1 MKFDLTLK
9 VGADQAALTQGLK
22 IPAKIDFHSVPHLLI
37 AAPSGSGK
45 TYLLT
50 YLLAQLAQKP
60 GRVLLADF
68 KGIDFVELDGCA
80 NYYRHDEVGKALDLA
95 FDTLQE
101 RMHNPRPHNEPLFFV
116 VDEWAGFLSLYPK
129 KVQDELKQKMS
140 ALLMLGR
147 GAGVFVIM
155 ALQRA
160 DANYITGRD
169 NFGNAL
175 GLGRLSAESVRM
187 LFPDDAAI
195 IQPKGRGHGY
205 LRTDGKPLRE
215 IVVPQLRNKSENY
228 EMISPKLTI

>member
-101 RMHNPRPHNEPLFFV
+101 RMHNPRPHN
-116 VDEWAGFLSLYPK
+116 
-129 KVQDELKQKMS
+129 
-140 ALLMLGR
+140 
-147 GAGVFVIM
+147 
-155 ALQRA
+155 
-160 DANYITGRD
+160 
-169 NFGNAL
+169 
-175 GLGRLSAESVRM
+175 
-187 LFPDDAAI
+187 
-195 IQPKGRGHGY
+195 
-205 LRTDGKPLRE
+205 
-215 IVVPQLRNKSENY
+215 
-228 EMISPKLTI
+228 